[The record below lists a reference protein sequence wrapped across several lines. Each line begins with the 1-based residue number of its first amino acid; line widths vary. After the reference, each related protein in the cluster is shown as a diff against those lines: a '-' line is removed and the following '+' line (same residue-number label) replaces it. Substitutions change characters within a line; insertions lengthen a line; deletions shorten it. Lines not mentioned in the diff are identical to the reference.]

1 LIKDYSYE
9 DIKLNDTFEFKHI
22 ISAHDVEDFSN
33 LTGDRN
39 PLHLDDEYAKSVGFK
54 GRIVHGML
62 VASLFSKLFGMLCPG
77 KRNLYLSQSI
87 EFKIPIPVGSEV
99 VVRSKVKG
107 KIDSVKIIIF
117 TTEVLLDG
125 LVAIK
130 GESKVKILSF

>member
-1 LIKDYSYE
+1 MIKDYSYE